1 MDTKKY
7 LPVIL
12 VMLGACTTQA
22 GMSRHDID
30 NMKANCAN
38 QQEQIAF
45 LQRQYPDKNEELTNG
60 MILTSSLGLVSSVA
74 DGTYTERREMFD
86 GAYSNAV
93 RLKIQQIREQCAR

>member
-1 MDTKKY
+1 
-7 LPVIL
+7 
-12 VMLGACTTQA
+12 
-22 GMSRHDID
+22 
-30 NMKANCAN
+30 
-38 QQEQIAF
+38 
-45 LQRQYPDKNEELTNG
+45 

>member
-1 MDTKKY
+1 M
-7 LPVIL
+7 L

-93 RLKIQQIREQCAR
+93 RLKIRQIREQCAR